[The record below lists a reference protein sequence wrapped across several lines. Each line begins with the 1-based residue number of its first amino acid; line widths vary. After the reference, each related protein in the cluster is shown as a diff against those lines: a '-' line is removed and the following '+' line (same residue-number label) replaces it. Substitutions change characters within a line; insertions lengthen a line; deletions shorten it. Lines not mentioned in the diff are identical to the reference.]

1 MTNDDSTPGPTGH
14 GQGLTPVVAA
24 GAMAIVPDA

>member
-1 MTNDDSTPGPTGH
+1 MTNDGSTPGPTGH

-24 GAMAIVPDA
+24 RDMAIVPNA